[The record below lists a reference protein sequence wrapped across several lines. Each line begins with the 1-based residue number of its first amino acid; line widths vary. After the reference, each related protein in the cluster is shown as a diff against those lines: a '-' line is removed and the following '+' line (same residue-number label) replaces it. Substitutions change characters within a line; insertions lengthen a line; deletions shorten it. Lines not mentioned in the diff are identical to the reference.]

1 MTTTAR
7 RLLAAALSS
16 VALTA
21 AATGCAIGGDAAAV
35 SASLESAPRPS
46 ATELPPPGG
55 GEVLPPDLTLP
66 DVSIPESLPGAEELQ
81 ECVQLTSAYSEVVV
95 LAFSGDDEGK
105 LPGLFDLLDAAAP
118 DDVRDDLAV
127 VRETVT
133 EASQGGLIDATGAL
147 LDEDFTEANTVVVE
161 WLAEY
166 CNSEG

>member
-1 MTTTAR
+1 M
-7 RLLAAALSS
+7 
-16 VALTA
+16 
-21 AATGCAIGGDAAAV
+21 
-35 SASLESAPRPS
+35 
-46 ATELPPPGG
+46 
-55 GEVLPPDLTLP
+55 
-66 DVSIPESLPGAEELQ
+66 
-81 ECVQLTSAYSEVVV
+81 

-166 CNSEG
+166 CNGEG